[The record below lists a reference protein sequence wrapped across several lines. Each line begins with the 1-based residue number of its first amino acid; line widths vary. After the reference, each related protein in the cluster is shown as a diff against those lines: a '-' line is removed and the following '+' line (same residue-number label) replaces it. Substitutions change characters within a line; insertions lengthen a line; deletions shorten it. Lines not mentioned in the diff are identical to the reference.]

1 MSRWMRA
8 VVVILWALS
17 LVGAAAWGARAQ
29 EQGQQEKEKLP
40 PGVTVLSESDARV
53 LSGPDVGFRV
63 HRMERGR
70 ALGTFVVKMGD
81 QWIEV
86 GAMPRVVP
94 LR

>member
-1 MSRWMRA
+1 MRG

-29 EQGQQEKEKLP
+29 EQGKQEKEKLP
-40 PGVTVLSESDARV
+40 PPVIVRSESGRV
-53 LSGPDVGFRV
+53 LSGPDIGFRV
-63 HRMERGR
+63 QRMERGR
-70 ALGTFVVKMGD
+70 ALGTFVVRID
-81 QWIEV
+81 DEWVEV

>member
-1 MSRWMRA
+1 MSRWMRS

-40 PGVTVLSESDARV
+40 PPVIVRSESGRV
-53 LSGPDVGFRV
+53 LSGPDIGFRLQ
-63 HRMERGR
+63 RMERGR

-81 QWIEV
+81 EWIEV
-86 GAMPRVVP
+86 GATPRVVP